1 MPTIPGR
8 RFSKTDVIYRDTN
21 LLTAIE
27 QLAQMMK
34 LNVVPDQGVN
44 AQLKQMRTSIELRDV
59 TYPRALEILL
69 KTHNLMYAQIDTRT
83 IVVASDNPQSR
94 MKYEPLAVRTF
105 YIKNADIDQI
115 KTGLAAA
122 LPQTKNVTAIKQLNA
137 LIVRDSPSNLEM
149 VEKMI
154 NSLDKSK
161 AEVLIDIQI
170 YEVSHTNLL
179 QIGNQFT
186 TTASTTS
193 GGALVPGLNQL
204 GGYGSGSYAPGVI
217 QAAAVA
223 AGKLFAIGLPTSAV
237 SFFQDKGKAKLLA
250 STQVH
255 VIDGEAHAIRIGQ
268 RVPIRTATL
277 PTLGTAPPPTGTTPP
292 PVTGVTG
299 FGVEQ
304 IQYESVG
311 LNIDMTP
318 SVFEDDVQ
326 MKMKIETSSI
336 DGSTSSLT
344 PTFNQRTMSSIARVK
359 DGQTSMIAGVSQ
371 NVESKS
377 VRGFPIIGLIPILG
391 RFFATPETKETQSD
405 VVITVTPHILRRAD
419 IVEDDHLAMWAGD
432 AQNSS
437 NQLKIDQILYL
448 ADLQDA
454 QDNPVAAAGAEPANP
469 VFEPKPAAAAPPSN
483 PATRAEPPGV
493 VVQQLPTQPTTTRPN
508 IIKTTVEKPG
518 GQSLNEDKTPAG
530 KLDDDDDEDDD
541 EEDDNDASSNQPVSP
556 LMVYVRPTT
565 AVATKGQDLYV
576 AIFVNGNGEMSSAH
590 ISLNYDPSLL
600 EVKGV
605 RDSGMLSAGARAELQ
620 FAAEG
625 GAINIQMDRPTG
637 VGAVPARGQLCLIV
651 FAVKAQGQSPLLLNE
666 QSTYFRTPTGQNL
679 PIRVQSSQV
688 EIR

>member
-1 MPTIPGR
+1 
-8 RFSKTDVIYRDTN
+8 
-21 LLTAIE
+21 
-27 QLAQMMK
+27 
-34 LNVVPDQGVN
+34 
-44 AQLKQMRTSIELRDV
+44 
-59 TYPRALEILL
+59 
-69 KTHNLMYAQIDTRT
+69 
-83 IVVASDNPQSR
+83 
-94 MKYEPLAVRTF
+94 
-105 YIKNADIDQI
+105 
-115 KTGLAAA
+115 
-122 LPQTKNVTAIKQLNA
+122 
-137 LIVRDSPSNLEM
+137 LIVRDTPANLEM
-149 VEKMI
+149 VEQMI

-170 YEVSHTNLL
+170 YEVSRTDLL

-193 GGALVPGLNQL
+193 TGALVPGLNQL
-204 GGYGSGSYAPGVI
+204 GGYGSASYQPGAI

-223 AGKLFAIGLPTSAV
+223 AGKIFAIGLPTSAV

-277 PTLGTAPPPTGTTPP
+277 PTLGTTPTTPGQPNP
-292 PVTGVTG
+292 PGTAVTG

-371 NVESKS
+371 NVEAKS
-377 VRGFPIIGLIPILG
+377 VRGMPFIGGIPILG
-391 RFFATPETKETQSD
+391 RLFSTPETKETQSD

-419 IVEDDHLAMWAGD
+419 IVEDDHLAKWAGD

-448 ADLQDA
+448 ADLEDSQA
-454 QDNPVAAAGAEPANP
+454 NPVAAAGAEPANP
-469 VFEPKPAAAAPPSN
+469 VVEPKPPTPSSSIV
-483 PATRAEPPGV
+483 PTRSEPPGV
-493 VVQQLPTQPTTTRPN
+493 VVQRLPTGQPPPATRPN
-508 IIKTTVEKPG
+508 IIKSTVDRPG
-518 GQSLNEDKTPAG
+518 GQSLVENNKPA
-530 KLDDDDDEDDD
+530 KLDDEDEDDEDEDDD
-541 EEDDNDASSNQPVSP
+541 EDVSP
-556 LMVYVRPTT
+556 NQAAGPLTVYVRPTT
-565 AVATKGQDLYV
+565 SVATKGQDLYV

-590 ISLNYDPSLL
+590 ISLNYDPNLL

-605 RDSGMLSAGARAELQ
+605 RDSGMLSAGARADLQ
-620 FAAEG
+620 FAADG
-625 GAINIQMDRPTG
+625 GAVNIQMDRPQG

-651 FAVKAQGQSPLLLNE
+651 FAVKAPGQSPLLLNE
-666 QSTYFRTPTGQNL
+666 QSTFFRTPTGQNL
-679 PIRVQSSQV
+679 PIKVQSSQV

>member
-8 RFSKTDVIYRDTN
+8 RFSKTDVVYRDTN

-27 QLAQMMK
+27 QLAQLMK
-34 LNVVPDQGVN
+34 LNVVADQSVN
-44 AQLKQMRTSIELRDV
+44 AQLKQMRTTVELRDV
-59 TYPRALEILL
+59 TYPRALEMLL
-69 KTHNLMYAQIDTRT
+69 KTNNLMYAQLDSRT
-83 IVVASDNPQSR
+83 IVIASDNPQSR

-105 YIKNADIDQI
+105 YVKNADIEQL
-115 KTGLAAA
+115 KAGLIGA
-122 LPQTKNVTAIKQLNA
+122 LPQTKNVTAVKQLNA
-137 LIVRDSPSNLEM
+137 LIVRDTPANLEM
-149 VEKMI
+149 VEQMI

-170 YEVSHTNLL
+170 YEVAHTNLV

-204 GGYGSGSYAPGVI
+204 GGYQSGSYAPGAI
-217 QAAAVA
+217 QSAAVA
-223 AGKLFAIGLPTSAV
+223 AGRLFAIGLPTSAV

-277 PTLGTAPPPTGTTPP
+277 PTLGTTPTTPGQP
-292 PVTGVTG
+292 NTPGAPVTG

-318 SVFEDDVQ
+318 TVFEDDVQ
-326 MKMKIETSSI
+326 MKMKIETSTI

-377 VRGFPIIGLIPILG
+377 VRGMPLIGLIPILG
-391 RFFATPETKETQSD
+391 RFFATPETKEVQSD

-419 IVEDDHLAMWAGD
+419 IVENDHLAKWAGD

-448 ADLQDA
+448 ADLQDS

-469 VFEPKPAAAAPPSN
+469 VTEPKPATAPPSSIVT
-483 PATRAEPPGV
+483 TRSEPPGV
-493 VVQQLPTQPTTTRPN
+493 VVQPLPTQPPQTRPN
-508 IIKTTVEKPG
+508 IIKTTVDRPG
-518 GQSLNEDKTPAG
+518 GQDNKKPG
-530 KLDDDDDEDDD
+530 KLDEDDEDDDD
-541 EEDDNDASSNQPVSP
+541 EEDDDGDVSATQASP

-565 AVATKGQDLYV
+565 SVATKGQDLYV

-590 ISLNYDPSLL
+590 ISLNYDPNLL

-625 GAINIQMDRPTG
+625 GVINIQMDRPHG

-651 FAVKAQGQSPLLLNE
+651 FAVKAVGQSPLLLNE
-666 QSTYFRTPTGQNL
+666 QSTHFRTLTGQNL
-679 PIRVQSSQV
+679 PIKVQSSQV

>member
-1 MPTIPGR
+1 
-8 RFSKTDVIYRDTN
+8 
-21 LLTAIE
+21 
-27 QLAQMMK
+27 
-34 LNVVPDQGVN
+34 
-44 AQLKQMRTSIELRDV
+44 
-59 TYPRALEILL
+59 
-69 KTHNLMYAQIDTRT
+69 
-83 IVVASDNPQSR
+83 
-94 MKYEPLAVRTF
+94 
-105 YIKNADIDQI
+105 
-115 KTGLAAA
+115 
-122 LPQTKNVTAIKQLNA
+122 
-137 LIVRDSPSNLEM
+137 
-149 VEKMI
+149 
-154 NSLDKSK
+154 
-161 AEVLIDIQI
+161 
-170 YEVSHTNLL
+170 
-179 QIGNQFT
+179 
-186 TTASTTS
+186 
-193 GGALVPGLNQL
+193 
-204 GGYGSGSYAPGVI
+204 
-217 QAAAVA
+217 
-223 AGKLFAIGLPTSAV
+223 AGKLFAIGLQICEV
-237 SFFQDKGKAKLLA
+237 SFVQDKVKAKLLA

-277 PTLGTAPPPTGTTPP
+277 PTIGTTPTTGTP
-292 PVTGVTG
+292 TTTPVTGVTG

-371 NVESKS
+371 NVEAKS
-377 VRGFPIIGLIPILG
+377 IRGLPLIGLIPILG

-454 QDNPVAAAGAEPANP
+454 QDNPVAAGGGEPANP
-469 VFEPKPAAAAPPSN
+469 VIEPKPAVAPSSVVP
-483 PATRAEPPGV
+483 TRSEPPGV
-493 VVQQLPTQPTTTRPN
+493 VVQQLPTQTTPSRPN
-508 IIKTTVEKPG
+508 IVKTTVEKPG
-518 GQSLNEDKTPAG
+518 AQSLDESKPPG
-530 KLDDDDDEDDD
+530 KLDDEDEEDDD
-541 EEDDNDASSNQPVSP
+541 EEDDDEDASANQLVSP

-590 ISLNYDPSLL
+590 ISLNYDPNLL

-637 VGAVPARGQLCLIV
+637 AGAVPARGQLCLIV
-651 FAVKAQGQSPLLLNE
+651 FAVKAPGQSPLLLNE
-666 QSTYFRTPTGQNL
+666 QATNFRSPTGQHR